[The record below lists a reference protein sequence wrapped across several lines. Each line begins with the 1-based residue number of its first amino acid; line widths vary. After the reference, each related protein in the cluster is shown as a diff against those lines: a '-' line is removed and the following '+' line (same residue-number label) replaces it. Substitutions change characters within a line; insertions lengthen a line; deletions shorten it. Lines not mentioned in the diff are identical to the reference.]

1 MQRMQ
6 RVAHWLIDSATSR
19 IVIHNPPTL
28 RERFVIAVLLPRIR
42 PILARIVGCGF
53 RPERIARGIV
63 KLPR

>member
-6 RVAHWLIDSATSR
+6 RVAHRLIDSATSR

-42 PILARIVGCGF
+42 PILAWIVGYGF